1 MFCHDVRMV
10 LMSAVGLTF
19 INPLFDFLSP
29 WTNSEPMPDPP
40 NRIEFI
46 PIEWYDKIHSSSNAL
61 KKNLLSTTL
70 GTIPKLR
77 SIANDVIFDVLMY
90 MTPEFC
96 EEVLNCVTDQIVRL
110 YELFQLSNPD
120 FANGGSVS
128 LIGHSLGSVITW
140 DILSLLGDK
149 LGQKSTT
156 SATSSKPVGVH
167 NGIRTYKLPHDS
179 SQQSANIYQAYATE
193 SGVEVTDKRG
203 TWGPCIV
210 RKVSQTIPFVPKF
223 TFFLGS
229 PLGLFL
235 TLRGARPIFDDLRL
249 KQKRPLRI
257 GNSPNRTSADPT
269 SPFTLP
275 SGAVYNIFHPSDPVA
290 YRIEPLLLPE
300 DFDDSNL
307 PKPCFLTLDGK
318 GLRFHVQAKELG
330 DTLAKTF
337 TGLLSM
343 SSSQRS
349 IEKINLQMVTKQKK
363 KDDVLLKFALGGKS
377 ERVDFQLQPGVVDNE
392 YISAVSA
399 HTSYWMNDDL
409 LEFLIQCANSQPF

>member
-1 MFCHDVRMV
+1 
-10 LMSAVGLTF
+10 
-19 INPLFDFLSP
+19 LSIH
-29 WTNSEPMPDPP
+29 SEPMPKPP

-46 PIEWYDKIHSSSNAL
+46 PIEWYDKIHSSSSAL

-96 EEVLNCVTDQIVRL
+96 EDVLNCVTDQIIRL
-110 YELFQLSNPD
+110 YDLFKLCNSD
-120 FANGGSVS
+120 FTNGGSVS

-140 DILSLLGDK
+140 DILSLLGDRLK
-149 LGQKSTT
+149 QKS
-156 SATSSKPVGVH
+156 SKSGSFSNPIVVVDDDDDELKSF
-167 NGIRTYKLPHDS
+167 RLPHDS
-179 SQQSANIYQAYATE
+179 SEQAADVYKAYATE
-193 SGVEVTDKRG
+193 SGVQVTNKRG
-203 TWGPCIV
+203 TWGPSIV

-235 TLRGARPIFDDLRL
+235 TLRGARPSFDDLRL
-249 KQKRPLRI
+249 KEKRPLRI
-257 GNSPNRTSADPT
+257 GKSSNSNVQPT

-300 DFDDSNL
+300 DFDDLNL
-307 PKPCFLTLDGK
+307 PKPCFLMLDGK
-318 GLRFHVQAKELG
+318 GLRLHVQARELG
-330 DTLAKTF
+330 DSIAKTV

-343 SSSQRS
+343 TPSQRS
-349 IEKINLQMVTKQKK
+349 IEKLPLPMVTKNKK
-363 KDDVLLKFALGGKS
+363 SDELAIKFALGGKS
-377 ERVDFQLQPGVVDNE
+377 ERVDYQLQPGVVENE

-409 LEFLIQCANSQPF
+409 LEFFIQCANR